1 MSTIADT
8 FTSGPA
14 FDAAPEAGVAA
25 DSLVAAVEAVEHLGS
40 CSTDYDA
47 LSDAELLA
55 GQRELARLGR
65 LVETRQAWM
74 AKALAHRS
82 RPELGQQGLAAQQG
96 FLSPDELIQTMTGV
110 TRKDAQKLVGV
121 GRMLADTE
129 AADAAAAGEQARRL
143 LDEADRVGGVDG
155 VDDQDRPGTLLG
167 VLDGLEPAA
176 LPWFT
181 PISRAT
187 ATGALSVAAAHAI
200 RTGLGDID
208 TVVTAEK
215 LAGAVQTLLAEAPTM
230 GVDQLLKRARRMRDS
245 LDEAGIKVREQKAWD
260 DRYLKVW
267 KIDTGQVHLHGLF
280 PPEQG
285 QYILDLYD
293 SLTGPRRGGVR
304 FVDPDRAAWAKAM
317 QDDPRS
323 TDQLTADAFLELLKA
338 GTAVNPNRML
348 GGRTPAVRVL
358 TTATP
363 RGGTGQTAGR
373 AKQTGGPADPTT
385 AQTDG
390 STGQT
395 ERPATAAPPGA
406 VPDPTEALVKIPDGT
421 GHGFIEGNPAPVS
434 RETLDRLICTSG
446 TVEVTFDSNGQPL
459 NLGREERVFSQAQRV
474 ALAARDGG
482 CMWGDCDRPPSRT
495 EAHHLEQWQRDHGST
510 DIRLG
515 VLLCPPH
522 HLLLHNQGWQILEHQ
537 GVYWLRPPATVDPGQ
552 KLIRLRSKSAAAHEE
567 HDH

>member
-1 MSTIADT
+1 MSNIADT

-14 FDAAPEAGVAA
+14 SDAVPEVIVAA
-25 DSLVAAVEAVEHLGS
+25 DSLVAAVEAVEHLGA

-47 LSDAELLA
+47 LSDAQLLA

-74 AKALAHRS
+74 AKALAHRF

-96 FLSPDELIQTMTGV
+96 FLSPDELIQKITGS

-129 AADAAAAGEQARRL
+129 AADAAAADEQARRL
-143 LDEADRVGGVDG
+143 IDETHGT
-155 VDDQDRPGTLLG
+155 DDPGAGNPPDL
-167 VLDGLEPAA
+167 LDGPEPAA

-200 RTGLGDID
+200 RTGLGAID
-208 TVVTAEK
+208 TVVTGEK
-215 LAGAVQTLLAEAPTM
+215 LTDAVQTLLDEAQAM
-230 GVDQLLKRARRMRDS
+230 GVDQLLNRARRMRDT
-245 LDEAGIKVREQKAWD
+245 LDEAGIRVREKKAWD

-267 KIDTGQVHLHGLF
+267 KIDTGQVHVHGLF

-323 TDQLTADAFLELLKA
+323 TDQLTADGFLELLKA

-358 TTATP
+358 TTAAP
-363 RGGTGQTAGR
+363 QGGSGQA
-373 AKQTGGPADPTT
+373 AEPAV
-385 AQTDG
+385 
-390 STGQT
+390 
-395 ERPATAAPPGA
+395 APL
-406 VPDPTEALVKIPDGT
+406 PDPTEALVRIPDGT
-421 GHGFIEGNPAPVS
+421 GHGFIEGNPAPIS
-434 RETLDRLICTSG
+434 QETLDRLICTSG
-446 TVEVTFDSNGQPL
+446 TVEVSFDADGQPL
-459 NLGREERVFSQAQRV
+459 NLGREERVFSQAQRL

-482 CMWGDCDRPPSRT
+482 CMWGECDKPPSRT
-495 EAHHLEQWQRDHGST
+495 EAHHLEQWVRDHGST

-515 VLLCPPH
+515 ILLCPPH

-537 GVYWLRPPATVDPGQ
+537 GAYWLRPPATVDPGQ
-552 KLIRLRSKSAAAHEE
+552 KLIRLRSKSTAAQEE
-567 HDH
+567 HSQH

>member
-14 FDAAPEAGVAA
+14 FDAVPEVVVAA

-96 FLSPDELIQTMTGV
+96 FLSPDELIQTMAGV

-129 AADAAAAGEQARRL
+129 AADAAAAAAADEQARRL
-143 LDEADRVGGVDG
+143 LDETNGTDSVDG

-167 VLDGLEPAA
+167 LLDGPEPAV

-187 ATGALSVAAAHAI
+187 ATGTLSVAAAHAI

-215 LAGAVQTLLAEAPTM
+215 LVGAVQTLLAEAQTM
-230 GVDQLLKRARRMRDS
+230 GADQLLKRARRLRDS

-267 KIDTGQVHLHGLF
+267 KIDTGQVHVHGLF

-323 TDQLTADAFLELLKA
+323 TDQLTADGFLELLKA

-358 TTATP
+358 T
-363 RGGTGQTAGR
+363 R
-373 AKQTGGPADPTT
+373 AAPKSPAGPADGPAGGT
-385 AQTDG
+385 
-390 STGQT
+390 
-395 ERPATAAPPGA
+395 ATAVAP
-406 VPDPTEALVKIPDGT
+406 VPDSTEALVRIPDGT

-434 RETLDRLICTSG
+434 QETLDRLICTSG

-515 VLLCPPH
+515 ILLCPPH

-552 KLIRLRSKSAAAHEE
+552 RLIRLRSKSAAAHEE

>member
-1 MSTIADT
+1 MSTIEDIS
-8 FTSGPA
+8 TSGPA

-25 DSLVAAVEAVEHLGS
+25 DSLVSAVEAVEHLGT

-55 GQRELARLGR
+55 GQRELARLVR

-129 AADAAAAGEQARRL
+129 AADAAAAEEQARRL
-143 LDEADRVGGVDG
+143 LDETNGTDGVDG
-155 VDDQDRPGTLLG
+155 VDDQDGPGMLLG
-167 VLDGLEPAA
+167 LLDGLEPAV

-215 LAGAVQTLLAEAPTM
+215 LVGAVQTLLAEAQTM
-230 GVDQLLKRARRMRDS
+230 GVDELLKRARRLRDT
-245 LDEAGIKVREQKAWD
+245 LDEAGIAVREKKAWD

-304 FVDPDRAAWAKAM
+304 FVDPDRAAWAKAV

-323 TDQLTADAFLELLKA
+323 TDQLTADGFLELLKA

-358 TTATP
+358 T
-363 RGGTGQTAGR
+363 
-373 AKQTGGPADPTT
+373 
-385 AQTDG
+385 
-390 STGQT
+390 S
-395 ERPATAAPPGA
+395 AAPQGGGQAAEPA
-406 VPDPTEALVKIPDGT
+406 VAPLLDPTEVLVKIPDGT
-421 GHGFIEGNPAPVS
+421 GHGFIEGNPAPIS
-434 RETLDRLICTSG
+434 QETLDRLICTSG
-446 TVEVTFDSNGQPL
+446 TVEVTFETDGQPL

-495 EAHHLEQWQRDHGST
+495 EAHHLEQWLRDHGPT

-522 HLLLHNQGWQILEHQ
+522 HLLLHNQGWQILEHE

-552 KLIRLRSKSAAAHEE
+552 RLIRLRSKSAAQEE
-567 HDH
+567 HDL

>member
-1 MSTIADT
+1 MSTIADIST
-8 FTSGPA
+8 PGPA
-14 FDAAPEAGVAA
+14 PDAVLEVVVAA
-25 DSLVAAVEAVEHLGS
+25 DSLVAAVEAVDNLGA

-47 LSDAELLA
+47 LSDTELLA

-96 FLSPDELIQTMTGV
+96 FLSPDELIQTMTGS

-129 AADAAAAGEQARRL
+129 AADAAAAEEQARRL
-143 LDEADRVGGVDG
+143 LDQAGGPGEADGLDG
-155 VDDQDRPGTLLG
+155 QDPGTPPDLLN
-167 VLDGLEPAA
+167 GLEPAT

-181 PISRAT
+181 QMSRAT

-208 TVVTAEK
+208 AAVTAEK
-215 LAGAVQTLLAEAPTM
+215 LAGAADALLAEAPTM
-230 GVDQLLKRARRMRDS
+230 GVDQLLKRARRMRDT
-245 LDEAGIKVREQKAWD
+245 LDEAGIAVREKQAWD
-260 DRYLKVW
+260 ARYLKVW
-267 KIDTGQVHLHGLF
+267 KIDTGQVHVHGLF

-304 FVDPDRAAWAKAM
+304 FVDPDRSAWAKAV

-323 TDQLTADAFLELLKA
+323 TNQLSADAFFELLKA
-338 GTAVNPNRML
+338 GAAVNPNRML
-348 GGRTPAVRVL
+348 GGRTPAVRIL
-358 TTATP
+358 TTAAP
-363 RGGTGQTAGR
+363 KGTTGPTGPTA
-373 AKQTGGPADPTT
+373 P
-385 AQTDG
+385 G
-390 STGQT
+390 S
-395 ERPATAAPPGA
+395 AAPQ
-406 VPDPTEALVKIPDGT
+406 PDPTEALVKIPDGT
-421 GHGFIEGNPAPVS
+421 GHGFIEGNPAPIS
-434 RETLDRLICTSG
+434 QGTLDRLICTSG
-446 TVEVTFDSNGQPL
+446 TVEITFDTDGQPL
-459 NLGREERVFSQAQRV
+459 NLGREERTFSQAQRV
-474 ALAARDGG
+474 GLAARDGG
-482 CMWGDCDRPPSRT
+482 CMWGECDAPPSRT
-495 EAHHLEQWQRDHGST
+495 EAHHLEQWQRDHGTT

-515 VLLCPPH
+515 ILLCPPH

-552 KLIRLRSKSAAAHEE
+552 KLIRLRAKSAAAQEE
-567 HDH
+567 HEH